1 MFAKTTMKT
10 AVMFFAATAVS
21 LFLHAKPVSALTT
34 EVTPRNIPINIL
46 YHGAQLT
53 IAGESEANNDL
64 IIRIQTEPREAH
76 MKFKGKAAGL
86 FWMKMGDMSF
96 EHVPA
101 AYLLFTSKSLESL
114 LPVDERIK
122 EGIGY
127 ESIKEHTVMSS
138 SAEGM
143 DPERWIAEF
152 IKFKKAEHLYQIQEG
167 SITRPGGVQ
176 DSKYQL
182 DIKWP
187 YQAAPGTYNIEVL
200 AVRDGKVVDRAETS
214 LTVERTGI
222 VAKLSDLA
230 FNHAA
235 IYGIIAI
242 VVAMFAGFAVGALFK
257 KGGGAH

>member
-127 ESIKEHTVMSS
+127 ESIKEQTVMSS

-152 IKFKKAEHLYQIQEG
+152 IKLRRP
-167 SITRPGGVQ
+167 SISTRFRKVQLPGRVECRTLNISWISSGRIRLHQARITLKCLPYGTV
-176 DSKYQL
+176 
-182 DIKWP
+182 KW
-187 YQAAPGTYNIEVL
+187 
-200 AVRDGKVVDRAETS
+200 
-214 LTVERTGI
+214 
-222 VAKLSDLA
+222 
-230 FNHAA
+230 
-235 IYGIIAI
+235 
-242 VVAMFAGFAVGALFK
+242 
-257 KGGGAH
+257 